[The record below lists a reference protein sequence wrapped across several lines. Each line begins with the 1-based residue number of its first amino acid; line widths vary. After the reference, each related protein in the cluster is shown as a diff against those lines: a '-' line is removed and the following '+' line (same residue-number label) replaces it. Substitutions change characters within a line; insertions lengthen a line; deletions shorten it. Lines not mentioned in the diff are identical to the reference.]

1 MVSGIFQTLGQ
12 IVSAFAALVVDLFEA
27 VVSIFYT
34 AGTGSDPG
42 SLTIVGTLA
51 LIGAGVGLVLWA
63 FRYIRGLIKV
73 KAKQSKI
80 NFLEVG
86 GLV

>member
-1 MVSGIFQTLGQ
+1 MVSGIFQVLGE

-42 SLTIVGTLA
+42 QLTIVGTLA
-51 LIGAGVGLVLWA
+51 LIGAGVGLVMWG
-63 FRYIRGLIKV
+63 FRFIRSLIRV
-73 KAKQSKI
+73 KAK
-80 NFLEVG
+80 
-86 GLV
+86 